1 MPLETPQQGLQRHRP
16 LVVSS
21 NKVVCNYNIMQ
32 CLMYV
37 YRHCLCLQVEYLCAL
52 AASTGFLSPAG
63 PSEPLSVSLSLL
75 SDTSIM
81 VEWARPAL
89 DGGDATLTY
98 NITLQGGPG
107 ARTKTPS
114 STSTTFTGLKA
125 PNTYTVQVAAVNS
138 AGTSSPVEGTILFQ
152 GNLDS
157 HVPAICGSLIW
168 NCSYVS
174 SVKRSYSQHHSHS
187 SPSSASLSLPPYSA
201 NRTKHQR
208 SNSFKHSPHC
218 HVDQL

>member
-63 PSEPLSVSLSLL
+63 PSKPLSVSLSLL

-89 DGGDATLTY
+89 DGGDAAITY
-98 NITLQGGPG
+98 TITLQGGPG
-107 ARTKTPS
+107 AKTKTRTKTPS
-114 STSTTFTGLKA
+114 SMNTTFTGLEA

-138 AGTSSPVEGTILFQ
+138 AGTSPPVEGTILFQ

-157 HVPAICGSLIW
+157 HVSAICGSLIW
-168 NCSYVS
+168 NCSERADICS
-174 SVKRSYSQHHSHS
+174 SYFQFQS
-187 SPSSASLSLPPYSA
+187 SLSPPSLTLPLSLPLPSSIQCQP
-201 NRTKHQR
+201 NQT
-208 SNSFKHSPHC
+208 S
-218 HVDQL
+218 LT